1 MMVQEQTAEAL
12 LARVAERDEGALGK
26 LYALCGPGLLGMAL
40 QILPDRRAAE
50 EVVESAFVRLW
61 NEARHQAHAGHSVA
75 AWLVIT
81 TRNAAIERRR
91 AERQL
96 PALARRSPRPA
107 QYLFSRLPRPEEI
120 ARLEERREL
129 LKKVVNQLPQPQ
141 RYALELAVFE
151 GYTEAEIAEKLG
163 EPLGRVQAAL
173 RAGMR
178 FLRHRLRAVMG
189 TWAANI

>member
-26 LYALCGPGLLGMAL
+26 LYDLCGPGLLGLAL

-50 EVVESAFVRLW
+50 EVVEGAFVRLW

-96 PALARRSPRPA
+96 PALARRPPRPP
-107 QYLFSRLPRPEEI
+107 QHLFSRLPRPEEI

>member
-61 NEARHQAHAGHSVA
+61 NEARQHAHASHSVA

-96 PALARRSPRPA
+96 PALARRPPRPS

-178 FLRHRLRAVMG
+178 FLRHRLRAVTG

>member
-1 MMVQEQTAEAL
+1 MTGVQTCAL
-12 LARVAERDEGALGK
+12 
-26 LYALCGPGLLGMAL
+26 P
-40 QILPDRRAAE
+40 I
-50 EVVESAFVRLW
+50 S
-61 NEARHQAHAGHSVA
+61 
-75 AWLVIT
+75 
-81 TRNAAIERRR
+81 RNAAIERRR

-96 PALARRSPRPA
+96 PALARRPPRA
-107 QYLFSRLPRPEEI
+107 SQYLFSRLPRPEEI

>member
-26 LYALCGPGLLGMAL
+26 LYDLCGPGLLGLAL

-61 NEARHQAHAGHSVA
+61 KEARHQAHAGHSVA

-96 PALARRSPRPA
+96 PALARRPPRA
-107 QYLFSRLPRPEEI
+107 LQDLFFRLPRPEEI